1 MPAWASHRMS
11 SACGVDAVT
20 SRNDFRSAS
29 DGFHVDASPTF
40 MSVASLRMNAAMS
53 WRFTESMPRNVR
65 VPSDSAQPVVMPADA
80 AHLMSSAC
88 GVDAVTSRN
97 ATVSAYADGPAR
109 PAASVAIAARPAARR
124 LVNILVF
131 LSMGSPGRVP
141 LETPHAGSCLN
152 DTARTRGSS
161 IAVRKG
167 LCRPSSRTWLQCSG
181 WVCCAT
187 GPLFIE

>member
-1 MPAWASHRMS
+1 
-11 SACGVDAVT
+11 
-20 SRNDFRSAS
+20 
-29 DGFHVDASPTF
+29 
-40 MSVASLRMNAAMS
+40 MNAAMS

-131 LSMGSPGRVP
+131 LSMGSPWACPARD
-141 LETPHAGSCLN
+141 ASCREL
-152 DTARTRGSS
+152 S
-161 IAVRKG
+161 
-167 LCRPSSRTWLQCSG
+167 Q
-181 WVCCAT
+181 
-187 GPLFIE
+187 